1 MTEEVINYRVE
12 YDIRGVDQSIRETQ
26 RVLYFMNAT
35 RLAVVDLQQVM
46 SGPTLSNVMWTSVQL
61 TRVWTHLY
69 RLVKQTNQA
78 QRIGMAQGVIGGA
91 GGRAVSGAVTRRF
104 ALGQTML
111 TLGERGEL
119 GAVTPTSSGLM
130 SLVTANPYVAGGI
143 AVALLT
149 AGLVGY
155 DMHQRRMQEDW
166 RKRQREIAKS
176 QGLEI

>member
-12 YDIRGVDQSIRETQ
+12 YDIRGVDQSIRDTQ

-91 GGRAVSGAVTRRF
+91 RGTAAGVATRRF

-111 TLGERGEL
+111 TLGEQGTL
-119 GAVTPTSSGLM
+119 GINSPTQVGLM